1 MENLSLYDAG
11 YEDGYKKGYN
21 DALNFMMDLAEKE
34 ENDPDIELGFNSRL
48 TMGTANGA
56 EEISRRSGQCG

>member
-11 YEDGYKKGYN
+11 YEDGYKKGFN

-34 ENDPDIELGFNSRL
+34 ENDPDIELGFNYRQIVTGKLKFS
-48 TMGTANGA
+48 
-56 EEISRRSGQCG
+56 ISKQSPYD